1 MPLHDN
7 HANFKYPC
15 KELRE
20 FLRTQCNNLIYFDIQ
35 PCHVEAKVYEEY
47 SKYCSKTGRLN
58 ALALAA
64 YAKVIK
70 LKLYPGVLHYETTAE
85 EQEVKRQMKLTHDEN
100 EKMKRVFERM
110 ANFTASPNDKEEML
124 EIQND
129 KEEMLEIQQKR
140 GLATLKYMAWETR
153 VNEENLLDC
162 WFQMTLDADAYQNM
176 KSIMRKEKEK
186 KRQYDIGPFPKE
198 GVADHFG
205 YADIRYWSLET
216 LGINELE
223 GNYTETMI
231 QERYKLLSSEY
242 DPDKKEN
249 KGDLLC
255 KDISKW
261 VDREYQW
268 LKLNLYSTPTPS
280 KNKYFVLFPDW

>member
-1 MPLHDN
+1 
-7 HANFKYPC
+7 
-15 KELRE
+15 
-20 FLRTQCNNLIYFDIQ
+20 LIYFTIL
-35 PCHVEAKVYEEY
+35 PCQVEKQVYAEY
-47 SKYCSKTGRLN
+47 GKYYSENTDTLN

-70 LKLYPGVLHYETTAE
+70 LQLYFGVLHYETSAE
-85 EQEVKRQMKLTHDEN
+85 VQEWKGQMELTKDEVKQTDE
-100 EKMKRVFERM
+100 MLSHMFSTTSHERRM
-110 ANFTASPNDKEEML
+110 EMQEEML
-124 EIQND
+124 
-129 KEEMLEIQQKR
+129 KIQQKR
-140 GLATLKYMAWETR
+140 GLASLKYMAWETR
-153 VNEENLLDC
+153 VNEEDLLDC

-231 QERYKLLSSEY
+231 QERHKLLSSEY